1 VQLEVPENLR
11 PTIYFEDQFKK
22 EKFAEYRPYIE
33 RIKKLVVGTGGATPN
48 FRDHEQVLNF
58 NNDIQHKVRD
68 ANLAT
73 VNINN
78 LDGWKSDV
86 YPILVVDSDGM
97 NPETIFQVIEETI
110 YGHKKPNIELAR
122 GYKFLTHFKSGNAVG
137 EFAVI
142 IQCQNLETCKFDGFE
157 NGITLRTDEV
167 KPAFLGIRKVT
178 RNRYGRSFHLGPIKG
193 ELYSE
198 LSKFPPS
205 LVAKQSQTLTDP
217 KEFNAILESF
227 FEIHTSSIYLDKP
240 RGDLYRKVVQIP
252 DPDSSKL
259 VLHFRCFTLPKPPD
273 EEE

>member
-97 NPETIFQVIEETI
+97 DPETIFQVIEETI
-110 YGHKKPNIELAR
+110 YGHKNPNIELAR
-122 GYKFLTHFKSGNAVG
+122 GYKFLTHFKLGNAVG

-142 IQCQNLETCKFDGFE
+142 IQCQNLETCKFDRFK
-157 NGITLRTDEV
+157 NGITLLEGEV
-167 KPAFLGIRKVT
+167 KPAVLGIEKVT
-178 RNRYGRSFHLGPIKG
+178 RHRYGRSFDKK
-193 ELYSE
+193 ELYSK
-198 LSKFPPS
+198 LSKYPPS
-205 LVAKQSQTLTDP
+205 LVQNQSQILMEP
-217 KEFNAILESF
+217 ASFNTILEPF
-227 FEIHTSSIYLDKP
+227 FEIHTSSIYLKKP
-240 RGDLYRKVVQIP
+240 WGKLLEKVVQRP
-252 DPDSSKL
+252 DPDPSKL
-259 VLHFRCFTLPKPPD
+259 DLTFKCFTLPKPSD